1 MVNFGQRLKE
11 LRVQKNLTQ
20 EQLSNKV
27 GLTKSV
33 ISAYESSARYPSYD
47 ILIKLSA
54 IFGVTTDFLL
64 CVSDKHR
71 IDISGLTEENQGI
84 ICNLVDAL
92 KEK

>member
-11 LRVQKNLTQ
+11 LRVQKRFTQ